1 MPKLLFLAYAFP
13 PSPAIGAV
21 RAWSM
26 AKYLARLGWD
36 ITVVTP
42 RPGAGFSAE
51 ALSRVDQDCR
61 QEGIA
66 RLFAGRQVWLN
77 PNATLSGQPGAW
89 LRQYPTRVFGRLGR
103 ALGIGWDEVWAGA
116 CYRRLARIKPGSV
129 DLVLATGSPFSSFVV
144 ARWVARKLGV
154 PYVLDYRDPWSLN
167 TLSSRPWPT
176 LVRRLERAILRD
188 AALTL
193 MVSPSQAAAQ
203 AQAFGMVKPPL
214 VITNGYD
221 PEQLAGVTA
230 RPFDDFALVYAGE
243 FYTGQREIDP
253 VLLALKRVRVMMPAT
268 RLPIRLH
275 YYGGSAQQVQAKS
288 RHYGVEDLVAC
299 HGRVSRE
306 EALAAI
312 KASDITVVIAGIA
325 DTANQI
331 ERGIVT
337 GKLFEPLGLGKRILL
352 IAPAGND
359 AVPMVEESGAGKSFK
374 ASETDAMA
382 DWLIECASQEGYQG
396 YSPPVNYAWTA
407 LARTLDDCLTGCLH
421 PDGQSSEKRFP
432 SQ

>member
-21 RAWSM
+21 RSWSM

-36 ITVVTP
+36 ITVVSP
-42 RPGAGFSAE
+42 RPMAGFSAE

-66 RLFAGRQVWLN
+66 RLFAGRQVWV
-77 PNATLSGQPGAW
+77 NANNTRSGQSGTW
-89 LRQYPTRVFGRLGR
+89 LGQLPRRVLGRLWR

-116 CYRRLARIKPGSV
+116 CYRSLARIKPGSF
-129 DLVLATGSPFSSFVV
+129 DLVLATGSPFSSFIV
-144 ARWVARKLGV
+144 ARRVARKLGV
-154 PYVLDYRDPWSLN
+154 PYVLDYRDPWTLN
-167 TLSSRPWPT
+167 TLRSRPWPT
-176 LVRRLERAILRD
+176 PVRRLEQAILRD

-203 AQAFGMVKPPL
+203 ARAFGMVKPPL

-221 PEQLAGVTA
+221 PEQLAGITA
-230 RPFDDFALVYAGE
+230 RSFDHFALVYAGE

-253 VLLALKRVRVMMPAT
+253 VLLALKRVREMEPAT
-268 RLPIRLH
+268 CLPIRLH
-275 YYGGSAQQVQAKS
+275 YYGASAGQVQAKS
-288 RHYGVEDLVAC
+288 RHYGVEDLVEC

-312 KASDITVVIAGIA
+312 KGSHITVVIAGIA
-325 DTANQI
+325 DTASQI

-337 GKLFEPLGLGKRILL
+337 GKLFEPLGLGVRILL
-352 IAPAGND
+352 IAPEGND
-359 AVPMVEESGAGKSFK
+359 AVPMVEDSGAGKGFL
-374 ASETDAMA
+374 ASNTHPIAN
-382 DWLIECASQEGYQG
+382 WLVECASLEGYQG

-407 LARTLDDCLTGCLH
+407 LAKTLDDCLTGCLP
-421 PDGQSSEKRFP
+421 PDGQSGEKRF
-432 SQ
+432 SAK

>member
-26 AKYLARLGWD
+26 AKYLGRLGWD

-42 RPGAGFSAE
+42 RPVAGFSAE
-51 ALSRVDQDCR
+51 VLSRVDEDCR

-66 RLFAGRQVWLN
+66 RLFAGRQVWVN
-77 PNATLSGQPGAW
+77 ANATLLGQPGTW
-89 LRQYPTRVFGRLGR
+89 LRQLPTRVLGRLWR

-116 CYRRLARIKPGSV
+116 SNRVLARLKLGSV

-144 ARWVARKLGV
+144 ARRVARKLGV
-154 PYVLDYRDPWSLN
+154 PYVLDYRDPWTLN
-167 TLSSRPWPT
+167 TLRSRPWPT
-176 LVRRLERAILRD
+176 PVRRLERAILRD

-230 RPFDDFALVYAGE
+230 RPFDHFALVYAGE

-253 VLLALKRVRVMMPAT
+253 VLLALKRVREMMPGT

-275 YYGGSAQQVQAKS
+275 YYGGAAQQVRVKS
-288 RHYGVEDLVAC
+288 QQYGVKDLVAC
-299 HGRVSRE
+299 HGRVSRI

-312 KASDITVVIAGIA
+312 KGSDITVVIAGIA

-337 GKLFEPLGLGKRILL
+337 GKLFEPLGLGVRILL
-352 IAPAGND
+352 IAPEAND
-359 AVPMVEESGAGKSFK
+359 AASMVEVSGAGKSFR
-374 ASETDAMA
+374 ASDTDAMA
-382 DWLIECASQEGYQG
+382 DWLVECASLRGYQG
-396 YSPPVNYAWTA
+396 YSPPVKYAWMA
-407 LARTLDDCLTGCLH
+407 LAKRLDDWLNAYQPPC
-421 PDGQSSEKRFP
+421 
-432 SQ
+432 